1 MDFISVDE
9 QVKKL
14 VAEAIEFQKLGDDEM
29 ARNILKLAVYTERL
43 KTQPKPIFLPAGCSL
58 I

>member
-1 MDFISVDE
+1 MKYIFIDE

-14 VAEAIEFQKLGDDEM
+14 MDERREFLKLGNTEM
-29 ARNILKLAVYTERL
+29 AENILKLAVYTERL
-43 KTQPKPIFLPAGCSL
+43 RTQPKPILLPVGCSL